1 LTGPNAS
8 TPNVF
13 RTFLY
18 QEGQSKLLKLLRV
31 PENLGI
37 PGDKFHI
44 IVEARGSEIKHSIQ
58 LKSNP
63 QATKPQP
70 FSLTTDTAFSNGR
83 IGFGSIEGEEF
94 IVSFVSVIPAK

>member
-1 LTGPNAS
+1 LTGPDAP

-44 IVEARGSEIKHSIQ
+44 IVEAHGSEIKHSIQ

-63 QATKPQP
+63 KATQPQP

-83 IGFGSIEGEEF
+83 IGFGSVEGEEF